1 MLRNKPEPKRRWLE
15 LAPGDPVIVTA
26 GKDKGKQGEV
36 LRTLPDQH
44 KIVVKGV
51 NILKR
56 HTKAGARRGGTQ
68 GAQGG
73 IVDFEA
79 PLDYSNVMLV
89 CPHCGRPTRTQHT
102 VLESGAPALGCR
114 PRGRP
119 APRGAQTGGAEE
131 WGKAKR

>member
-1 MLRNKPEPKRRWLE
+1 MITNKPKPKHRVWLD
-15 LAPGDPVIVTA
+15 LAPGDPVVVIA

-36 LRTLPDQH
+36 LRTLPEQH

-56 HTKAGARRGGTQ
+56 HAKAGTRRGGTTV
-68 GAQGG
+68 AQGG

-89 CPHCGRPTRTQHT
+89 CPSCNRPTRVKHT
-102 VLESGAPALGCR
+102 VLESGQRALVCR
-114 PRGRP
+114 HCGEPYERVKKTE
-119 APRGAQTGGAEE
+119 AQ
-131 WGKAKR
+131 